1 MRFMPE
7 ISDPAATKESLMLV
21 DKPLVRFVL
30 TPLAVAVLFLF
41 AATAFAQTDTGKI
54 SGFAKDQNGA
64 IVPGANITV
73 TDTRTGLERS
83 AKAND
88 DGFFS
93 VAALKPST
101 YRVIA
106 ETTGLSAKVD
116 TVNLSVG
123 QEVTLNLAM

>member
-1 MRFMPE
+1 MRFVPGVSE
-7 ISDPAATKESLMLV
+7 PTATKENLMLV

-30 TPLAVAVLFLF
+30 TPLAVAALFLF

-73 TDTRTGLERS
+73 TDVRTGLERS

-93 VAALKPST
+93 MVALKAST
-101 YRVIA
+101 YRVTA
-106 ETTGLSAKVD
+106 EVTGLSAKVD

-123 QEVTLNLAM
+123 QEVTL